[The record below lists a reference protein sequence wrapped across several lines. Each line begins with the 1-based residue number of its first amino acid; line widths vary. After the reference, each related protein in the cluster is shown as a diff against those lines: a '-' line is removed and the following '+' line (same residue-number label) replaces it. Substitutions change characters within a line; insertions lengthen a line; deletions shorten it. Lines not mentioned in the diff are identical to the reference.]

1 MHEKRELFF
10 NINEF
15 EKEGKIEKKNVSFLM
30 NIEEEKIAI
39 IDIILYQF
47 ENNNNQIYT
56 FRNIKLI
63 QKISLSTFIG
73 TE

>member
-15 EKEGKIEKKNVSFLM
+15 EKEGKIEKKNVSVLM

-47 ENNNNQIYT
+47 GNNNNQIYT

-63 QKISLSTFIG
+63 QKISLTTFIG